1 MTHDMERQ
9 TKAPMRFAY
18 QELATPS
25 MVWLVAGIAFSLLAI
40 VAALG
45 PLDTRHTLTLIQRFA
60 YFGVVALVMVPIGF
74 ASLLATLYIMR
85 NRGPMHF
92 TLALALTTLIVVA
105 PGAAVVIVVYGLFHA
120 GGSPQESFFALYGV
134 GVLIFT
140 IAVGFA
146 CYVLHLRLTRTSQRN
161 SAARAGSDGSPS
173 TLERSRDPTV
183 PCAGT
188 TTSDPNDA
196 VRDSLPVAPAGA
208 ARSVAPAPP
217 AESSR
222 TEPRDSGVPT
232 PQLRLP
238 AEIGRDIVYAHVSG
252 HYVEV
257 VTTAGAAIVLMR
269 LSDVARALEG
279 EGMQTHR
286 SYWAAYHHVVRLQIN
301 DHRLV
306 LHLTAGHKVPVS
318 RSFRSAVRAFMANRN
333 NRRATLSAVD

>member
-45 PLDTRHTLTLIQRFA
+45 PMDTRHTLTLIQRFA

-120 GGSPQESFFALYGV
+120 GGSPQENFFALYGV

-140 IAVGFA
+140 ISVGFT
-146 CYVLHLRLTRTSQRN
+146 CYVLHLRLTRTSQRT
-161 SAARAGSDGSPS
+161 SAASVGSDGSPS
-173 TLERSRDPTV
+173 TLERSRDATV
-183 PCAGT
+183 PRAGT

-208 ARSVAPAPP
+208 ARSVAPAP
-217 AESSR
+217 
-222 TEPRDSGVPT
+222 

-286 SYWAAYHHVVRLQIN
+286 SYWAAYRHVVRLQIN

>member
-217 AESSR
+217 
-222 TEPRDSGVPT
+222 
-232 PQLRLP
+232 QLRLP

-279 EGMQTHR
+279 QGMQTHR

>member
-1 MTHDMERQ
+1 MTHDMEHQ

-45 PLDTRHTLTLIQRFA
+45 PMDTRHTLTLIQRFA

-74 ASLLATLYIMR
+74 ASLLVPLYIMR

-92 TLALALTTLIVVA
+92 TLALALTSLIVVA

-120 GGSPQESFFALYGV
+120 GGSPQENFFALYGV

-208 ARSVAPAPP
+208 GRSVAPAP
-217 AESSR
+217 
-222 TEPRDSGVPT
+222 

-279 EGMQTHR
+279 QGMQTHR
-286 SYWAAYHHVVRLQIN
+286 SYWAAYRHVVRLQIN

-306 LHLTAGHKVPVS
+306 LHLAAGHKVPVS

-333 NRRATLSAVD
+333 NRRATISAVD

>member
-146 CYVLHLRLTRTSQRN
+146 CYVLHLRLTRTSQRT
-161 SAARAGSDGSPS
+161 SAASVGSDGSPS

-208 ARSVAPAPP
+208 ARSVAPAP
-217 AESSR
+217 
-222 TEPRDSGVPT
+222 